1 MNRITLIGNLCSDPT
16 SRTTQSGI
24 TCTTFTL
31 AVNRRNR
38 SQSAAEGQPEA
49 DFFRVTAWRQLG
61 EICQKYL
68 AKGRKV
74 AVVGPVS
81 LNTFKGKDNETHAT
95 MEVTADDVEF
105 LSSFRSGSGA
115 PASAESA
122 PAPADEK
129 KPDAP
134 RYVQVEEDDLPFD

>member
-1 MNRITLIGNLCSDPT
+1 MNRITIIGNITKDPD
-16 SRTTQSGI
+16 SRQTQSGI
-24 TCTTFTL
+24 TCTSFTV

-38 SQSAAEGQPEA
+38 SQTAAEGQPEA

-61 EICQKYL
+61 DICAKYL

-105 LSSFRSGSGA
+105 LSPRSD
-115 PASAESA
+115 ASAQTA
-122 PAPADEK
+122 AAPADAPAGEK
-129 KPDAP
+129 KAP
-134 RYVQVEEDDLPFD
+134 SKYAEVEDDDLPFE

>member
-1 MNRITLIGNLCSDPT
+1 MNRLTIIGNLVRDPE
-16 SRTTQSGI
+16 SRTTSSGL
-24 TCTTFTL
+24 TLCTFTV
-31 AVNRRNR
+31 AVNRRR
-38 SQSAAEGQPEA
+38 SSQTAAEGQPEA

-61 EICQKYL
+61 DICAKYL

-105 LSSFRSGSGA
+105 LSSRSDA
-115 PASAESA
+115 PAQAA
-122 PAPADEK
+122 AA
-129 KPDAP
+129 PDAAP
-134 RYVQVEEDDLPFD
+134 VGGKQEPSKYVEVDGEDLPF